1 MVIMS
6 IKNIDKIFRKGLRYN
21 DATAPDF
28 IWGQLSNTLESRR
41 RNNRRLWF
49 AAASVVLL
57 LGVGGAWM
65 SIDKGP
71 QQQMAGGSQSDSLP
85 AVHAAEMLEAP
96 SFADSAIYINDNGAE
111 ISDGNE

>member
-1 MVIMS
+1 MR

-65 SIDKGP
+65 SIDKDP
-71 QQQMAGGSQSDSLP
+71 QQQIAGGSQTDSLP

-96 SFADSAIYINDNGAE
+96 SFADSAIYINDSGAE